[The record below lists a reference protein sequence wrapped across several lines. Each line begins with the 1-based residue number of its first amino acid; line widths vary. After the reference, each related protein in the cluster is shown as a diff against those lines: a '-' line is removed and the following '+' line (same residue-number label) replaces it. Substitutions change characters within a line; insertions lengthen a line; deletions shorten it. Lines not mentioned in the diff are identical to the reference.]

1 MTASRT
7 IKKYPNR
14 RLYDTQTSAY
24 ITLAEIKK
32 LVLEQTEF
40 QVFDAK
46 TNQDITRSIL
56 MQIILEEEGGSSPLF
71 SSEMLTQMIRCYGN
85 AMQGAMGVYLEK
97 GIQGFVEV
105 QQKLRQQSAS
115 LFGVNSA
122 AGSEGWAQFLKTQ
135 APALQG
141 LMGNYLERSA
151 GVFLE
156 IQSQVQK
163 QAREIFGP
171 VLSHATPPAD
181 SEPSA
186 AEAKPQPVNKP
197 EAEPQPMKKPARAK
211 RPGKK
216 AE

>member
-1 MTASRT
+1 MTATRT

-24 ITLAEIKK
+24 ITLAEIKT
-32 LVLEQTEF
+32 LVLGQTEF
-40 QVFDAK
+40 RVFDAK

-71 SSEMLTQMIRCYGN
+71 SSEMLAQMIRCYGN
-85 AMQGAMGVYLEK
+85 AMQGAMGAYLEK
-97 GIQGFVEV
+97 GIQGFVDV
-105 QQKLRQQSAS
+105 QQKLREQSAT
-115 LFGVNSA
+115 LFAANPA
-122 AGSEGWAQFLKTQ
+122 AGNDGWAQFLKTQ

-163 QAREIFGP
+163 QAREIFAP
-171 VLSHATPPAD
+171 VLTQATPPAGP
-181 SEPSA
+181 EPDLH
-186 AEAKPQPVNKP
+186 
-197 EAEPQPMKKPARAK
+197 ARW
-211 RPGKK
+211 P
-216 AE
+216 

>member
-1 MTASRT
+1 MTAARI

-56 MQIILEEEGGSSPLF
+56 MQIILEEEGGGSPLF
-71 SSEMLTQMIRCYGN
+71 SSQMLTQMIRCYGN
-85 AMQGAMGVYLEK
+85 AMQGAMGAYLEK
-97 GIQGFVEV
+97 GIQGFVDV
-105 QQKLRQQSAS
+105 QQKLREQSAS
-115 LFGVNSA
+115 LFGASPG

-163 QAREIFGP
+163 QAREIFAP
-171 VLSHATPPAD
+171 VLAQGTPSAAP
-181 SEPSA
+181 EPSA
-186 AEAKPQPVNKP
+186 AKP
-197 EAEPQPMKKPARAK
+197 EAEAEPAKKPARPK
-211 RPGKK
+211 RARKK